1 MSEKSQPYIE
11 DISKTKH
18 QCKYDSTKII
28 FKISDYSELKEGDE
42 NEIEPVITNIGP
54 ACADFDAMGDGNF
67 QFYKSGIFSSKKCT
81 KNTNHAVLIVGFSE
95 NSNGEK

>member
-1 MSEKSQPYIE
+1 
-11 DISKTKH
+11 
-18 QCKYDSTKII
+18 
-28 FKISDYSELKEGDE
+28 
-42 NEIEPVITNIGP
+42 
-54 ACADFDAMGDGNF
+54 MGDGNF